1 MKEQNN
7 ELAAVNKNGL
17 TMVQDNEKFT
27 VYKDNTGKYIKEMK
41 YQDLIVF
48 PEDTKFDEVELFNLV
63 NGTSEKAIELKAAL
77 GTEIL
82 IKGFVTRAYESFD
95 EETGQ
100 TSKGVTTTLYDGT
113 QYFVTSSKT
122 VYYNVINMNTVFGT
136 PRVDGGFLVK
146 VIGTKRQLGTQISLE
161 LKEVL

>member
-7 ELAAVNKNGL
+7 ELATVNKNGL
-17 TMVQDNEKFT
+17 TMVQDNDSFT
-27 VYKDNTGKYIKEMK
+27 VYKDSTGKYIKEMK
-41 YQDLIVF
+41 YKDLIVF
-48 PEDTKFDEVELFNLV
+48 PEDTEFNEVELFNLI
-63 NGTSEKAIELKAAL
+63 NGTSEKAVELKATI

-122 VYYNVINMNTVFGT
+122 VYYNVINMHDVFGS
-136 PRVDGGFLVK
+136 PRSEGGFLVK

-161 LKEVL
+161 LKEVI